1 MSSAAFPEI
10 AMGRPILSA
19 VPEPSSATHR
29 RGQRFSLEGRV
40 ALVTGAS
47 RGIGSAIAE
56 ALAEQ
61 GAVVVLSSRKQADLE
76 VEAARINAT
85 YPKRAVA
92 IAAHSGKP
100 DDLQRLV
107 DETMTTHSR
116 IDILVNNA
124 ATNPY
129 FGPLLGADLGAW
141 DKTFEVN
148 LRGMFVLTKLVYE
161 ASMEKNG
168 GAIVNVASIGGLRPG
183 MGLGVYNITKAGVI
197 MFTRQLAREVGGN
210 VRVNAVAPGVIK
222 TRFAE
227 ALWGNEAILERVL
240 ASNPMGRIGV
250 PDEVAGAVAFLVSD
264 AASYINGEVL
274 VIDGGG
280 GGEG

>member
-10 AMGRPILSA
+10 VATSGPILSA
-19 VPEPSSATHR
+19 VPKAS
-29 RGQRFSLEGRV
+29 RFDLSGRV

-47 RGIGSAIAE
+47 RGIGSAIAT

-61 GAVVVLSSRKQADLE
+61 GAHVVLSSRKQSDLDE
-76 VEAARINAT
+76 EAARINAE
-85 YPKRAVA
+85 YPEQATA
-92 IAAHSGKP
+92 FAAHTGRP
-100 DDLQRLV
+100 EDLERLV
-107 DETMTTHSR
+107 KSVMERFAH

-129 FGPLLGADLGAW
+129 FGPIMGAELSAW

-148 LRGMFVLTKLVYE
+148 LRGVFILTRLVYE
-161 ASMEKNG
+161 AWMESHG
-168 GAIVNVASIGGLRPG
+168 GSVVNIASVGGLRPG
-183 MGLGVYNITKAGVI
+183 LGLGVYNVTKAGVI
-197 MFTRQLAREVGGN
+197 MLTRQLARELGGK
-210 VRVNAVAPGVIK
+210 VRVNAIAPGLVK

-240 ASNPMGRIGV
+240 ASNPMGRIGL
-250 PDEVAGAVAFLVSD
+250 PDEIAGAVAFLASD
-264 AASYINGEVL
+264 AASYINGEVI

-280 GGEG
+280 GEP

>member
-1 MSSAAFPEI
+1 MPERSAPPRAQG
-10 AMGRPILSA
+10 A
-19 VPEPSSATHR
+19 
-29 RGQRFSLEGRV
+29 RFSLDGRIAV
-40 ALVTGAS
+40 VTGAS

-61 GAVVVLSSRKQADLE
+61 GAFVVISSRKQADLD
-76 VEAARINAT
+76 VEAKRINAS
-85 YPKRAVA
+85 YPERAVA
-92 IAAHSGKP
+92 IAAHAGRAE
-100 DDLQRLV
+100 DLQRLV
-107 DETMTTHSR
+107 DETMSRFSR

-129 FGPLLGADLGAW
+129 FGPVLDADVGVW
-141 DKTFEVN
+141 DKTFDVN
-148 LRGMFVLTKLVYE
+148 VRGIFLLTKLVYE

-168 GAIVNVASIGGLRPG
+168 GAVVNVASTGGLRPG
-183 MGLGVYNITKAGVI
+183 LGLGVYNITKAAVI
-197 MFTRQLAREVGGN
+197 MLTRQLAREIGGK
-210 VRVNAVAPGVIK
+210 VRVNAVAPGLIK

-240 ASNPMGRIGV
+240 NSNPMGRIGV
-250 PDEVAGAVAFLVSD
+250 PDEIAGAVAFLVSD

-280 GGEG
+280 GEP